1 MTEPGG
7 NILLVGY
14 RGTGKSTLG
23 KRLADVLDMNFI
35 DMDRI
40 MIHDAGCSISR
51 IVEEH
56 GWPHFRE
63 LEKILLLRL
72 AQAKGQVIA
81 TGGGVVLD
89 AENRTL
95 LLQMG
100 IAIWLKANPDAIMK
114 RLQQDKEGSAQRPPF
129 SDRNLWEETA
139 AVLKERTPFYK
150 GVSEV
155 EVDTSN
161 LDIGE
166 CVDEIVRIIHI
177 KDKNTSGKG

>member
-1 MTEPGG
+1 MTDPGG

-23 KRLADVLDMNFI
+23 KRLADVLAMNFV

-40 MIHDAGCSISR
+40 LIQDAGCSISR

-63 LEKILLLRL
+63 LEKKLLLRL

-100 IAIWLKANPDAIMK
+100 IVIWLKANPDAIMK

-129 SDRNLWEETA
+129 SDRNLWEETTA
-139 AVLKERTPFYK
+139 ALKERMPLYK

-155 EVDTSN
+155 ELDTSN
-161 LDIGE
+161 LDIAE
-166 CVDEIVRIIHI
+166 CVDEIVRIVHTKKRIASAE
-177 KDKNTSGKG
+177 D

>member
-1 MTEPGG
+1 MTDPGG

-23 KRLADVLDMNFI
+23 KLLADVLDMKFI

-40 MIHDAGCSISR
+40 LIRDAGCSISR

-63 LEKILLLRL
+63 LEKRLLLRL
-72 AQAKGQVIA
+72 AQATGQVIA

-89 AENRTL
+89 AANRTTL
-95 LLQMG
+95 SKMG
-100 IAIWLKANPDAIMK
+100 IVIWLKADPDAIVA
-114 RLQQDKEGSAQRPPF
+114 RLHHDKEGSAQRPPF
-129 SDRNLWEETA
+129 SDKNLWEETA
-139 AVLKERTPFYK
+139 TVLKERTPFYK

-177 KDKNTSGKG
+177 KKKNTSGKG

>member
-1 MTEPGG
+1 MTDPGG

-23 KRLADVLDMNFI
+23 RRLADVLGMNFI

-40 MIHDAGCSISR
+40 LIEEARCSISR

-63 LEKILLLRL
+63 LEKKLLLRL
-72 AQAKGQVIA
+72 AQGTGQVIA

-95 LLQMG
+95 LSIMG
-100 IAIWLKANPDAIMK
+100 IVICLKADPDAIVA
-114 RLQQDKEGSAQRPPF
+114 RLNQDTEGSAQRPPF
-129 SDRNLWEETA
+129 SDRNLWEETT
-139 AVLKERTPFYK
+139 AVLKERTPLYE
-150 GVSEV
+150 GVSEIV
-155 EVDTSN
+155 LDTSI
-161 LDIGE
+161 LDMGE
-166 CVDEIVRIIHI
+166 CVDEIVRIVHM
-177 KDKNTSGKG
+177 KEENAFGNG

>member
-1 MTEPGG
+1 MTEPVG

-23 KRLADVLDMNFI
+23 KRLADVLEMNFI

-40 MIHDAGCSISR
+40 MIKDAGCCISR

-95 LLQMG
+95 LSKMG
-100 IAIWLKANPDAIMK
+100 IVIWLKADPNTILK
-114 RLQQDKEGSAQRPPF
+114 RLHQDKEGSAQRPPL
-129 SDRNLWEETA
+129 SDKNLWEETTA
-139 AVLKERTPFYK
+139 ALQERTPLYK
-150 GVSEV
+150 DVSEV
-155 EVDTSN
+155 ELDTSN
-161 LDIGE
+161 LNIAE
-166 CVDEIVRIIHI
+166 CVDEIVRIVHTKKRIA
-177 KDKNTSGKG
+177 SAKG